1 MRGKG
6 STKDQNPNDP
16 EAMEPLHVVIEG
28 SETAVAAASAEVNKL
43 LGDPNEALKLKSEQ
57 LEKLAESKKGNL
69 GGGGEDESHYGPGGD
84 DAVGNNPGLGLVHEV
99 TFEVPNQV
107 VGSIIGRGGET
118 IQKIQAQYGI
128 NVQVAKAVDVA
139 AGASTRPVTLKGP
152 QEAVELAKGD
162 IELLVQDRLSVV
174 AQYGSGQGGGAGGA
188 GGGGGGG
195 TTNVAQSTYGPSNP
209 AAGGAPT
216 VTTLLP
222 QPGSVLISRTVP
234 NDKIG
239 LIIGKGGGT
248 IKGMQMRTGANIQI
262 PSQPDADNPAVR
274 TISISANNPEA
285 CDRAASEIQSVLEA
299 GPNGTGTIT
308 GGTTLYIQIPNDR
321 VGLIIGKGGST
332 IKDIQN
338 RTGARIQIPQHPDPG
353 TMPPMRTVSLTG
365 IGNSPMQAKYE
376 IEYMCANDMYG
387 VGGGTAAGAYGGGA
401 YGGTGLVDPY
411 THQQGYAAGERGVVF
426 SVE

>member
-1 MRGKG
+1 
-6 STKDQNPNDP
+6 
-16 EAMEPLHVVIEG
+16 MEPLHVVIEG
-28 SETAVAAASAEVNKL
+28 SEDAVAAASAEVNKL

-57 LEKLAESKKGNL
+57 LEKLVELKKGDAGGA
-69 GGGGEDESHYGPGGD
+69 GGGDEGGYYGPGGD
-84 DAVGNNPGLGLVHEV
+84 VGSTAGLGLIHEV

-118 IQKIQAQYGI
+118 IQKIQSQYGI

-139 AGASTRPVTLKGP
+139 AGASTRPITLKGP
-152 QEAVELAKGD
+152 EKAVEMAKGD
-162 IELLVQDRLSVV
+162 IELLVQDRLAV
-174 AQYGSGQGGGAGGA
+174 AALYTTGQGGA
-188 GGGGGGG
+188 GGGGV
-195 TTNVAQSTYGPSNP
+195 TNPAQSAYGPT
-209 AAGGAPT
+209 AAGGVGAT
-216 VTTLLP
+216 STILP
-222 QPGSVLISRTVP
+222 QPGSMLISRTVP

-262 PSQPDADNPAVR
+262 PSQPDPDNPAVR
-274 TISISANNPEA
+274 TITISANNQEA
-285 CDRAASEIQSVLEA
+285 CDRASTEIQSVLEA

-387 VGGGTAAGAYGGGA
+387 VGGGQASGAYGAGA

-411 THQQGYAAGERGVVF
+411 MQQGYAGEGFILEDRMNG
-426 SVE
+426 

>member
-1 MRGKG
+1 MLLRGKG
-6 STKDQNPNDP
+6 SSKDQNPNDP
-16 EAMEPLHVVIEG
+16 EALEPLHVVIEG
-28 SETAVAAASAEVNKL
+28 SEDAVAAASAEVNKL

-57 LEKLAESKKGNL
+57 LEKLAGIKKGDIPA
-69 GGGGEDESHYGPGGD
+69 GGGGDESHYGPGSGD
-84 DAVGNNPGLGLVHEV
+84 AGSNPGLGMVHEI

-118 IQKIQAQYGI
+118 IQKIQGQYGI

-162 IELLVQDRLSVV
+162 IELLVQDRLSVA
-174 AQYGSGQGGGAGGA
+174 AQYAAGQGGNGGS
-188 GGGGGGG
+188 GSGGG
-195 TTNVAQSTYGPSNP
+195 TTTTMGQSTYGPGPGN
-209 AAGGAPT
+209 AAQGGGAT
-216 VTTLLP
+216 QTALP
-222 QPGSVLISRTVP
+222 QPGSMLISRTVP

-274 TISISANNPEA
+274 TISISANNQEA

-365 IGNSPMQAKYE
+365 IGNAPMQAKYE
-376 IEYMCANDMYG
+376 IEYMCANDLYG
-387 VGGGTAAGAYGGGA
+387 GGGGTAAGAYGGGA

-411 THQQGYAAGERGVVF
+411 LQQGYAGESAIVG
-426 SVE
+426 

>member
-1 MRGKG
+1 
-6 STKDQNPNDP
+6 
-16 EAMEPLHVVIEG
+16 MEPLHVVIEG
-28 SETAVAAASAEVNKL
+28 SEDAVAAASAEVNKL

-57 LEKLAESKKGNL
+57 LEKLAEFKKGDL
-69 GGGGEDESHYGPGGD
+69 VGGGGVDEGGHYGPGG
-84 DAVGNNPGLGLVHEV
+84 VGDVGSNPGLGLVHEV

-139 AGASTRPVTLKGP
+139 AGASTRPITLKGP

-162 IELLVQDRLSVV
+162 IELLVQDRLSVA
-174 AQYGSGQGGGAGGA
+174 AQYATGQGGGVGGGGGGGITNVGQSTYGPGNTA

-195 TTNVAQSTYGPSNP
+195 
-209 AAGGAPT
+209 GGAT
-216 VTTLLP
+216 STLLP
-222 QPGSVLISRTVP
+222 QPGSMLISRTVP

-274 TISISANNPEA
+274 TISISANNQEA
-285 CDRAASEIQSVLEA
+285 CDRAATEIQSVLEA

-365 IGNSPMQAKYE
+365 IGNAPMQAKYE

-387 VGGGTAAGAYGGGA
+387 VGGGAAAGAYGAGA

-411 THQQGYAAGERGVVF
+411 LQQGYAGESFILG
-426 SVE
+426 